1 MLVVAFVSFSLFN
14 FVGDPI
20 NNMVGEE
27 TSDEERSELRETLG
41 LMDPIHVQFSKFVVN
56 ASKGEFGISY
66 LPLHHQVIS
75 WAAKTNV
82 NVPIRPNNEPLFK
95 AASFN

>member
-27 TSDEERSELRETLG
+27 TSDEERDQIREDLG
-41 LMDPIHVQFSKFVVN
+41 LNDPVHIQF
-56 ASKGEFGISY
+56 
-66 LPLHHQVIS
+66 
-75 WAAKTNV
+75 
-82 NVPIRPNNEPLFK
+82 IRRREK
-95 AASFN
+95 C